1 MKTLFRI
8 LRKPFKSSDSFLTLL
23 KMMKTSL
30 NKKNLKKK
38 FMKKVTN
45 PLRKTNSHLMNPL
58 KKKMTLKKHII
69 LNIKAMMM
77 A

>member
-1 MKTLFRI
+1 
-8 LRKPFKSSDSFLTLL
+8 
-23 KMMKTSL
+23 MKTSL

-45 PLRKTNSHLMNPL
+45 PLRKTKSHLMNPL